1 MFKYRGYRG
10 NIFKNEADADWRA
23 IGGALSLCAL
33 TCVSPAFVSPAM
45 GQYAADSDAKRTD
58 ARKPAVSNVRPTSPN
73 ATVNLLNLMVQK
85 GLLKQEEADALIKQA
100 ENEAYVARQ
109 AAKDASTKADD
120 AAKAASAA
128 TAAAQPSGTR
138 HVTYVPEIVKQQL
151 RDEIK
156 QQVFAKAEKE
166 NWASP
171 GAYPEW
177 ASRIHFYGDLR
188 TRYQGSFFPSGNDQA
203 AAINFNAINTGSPF
217 DISFPNGVQFPTY
230 NATQDRNQFLLRGRL
245 GMDADLTNGF
255 TAGLRIATGQDNS
268 PVSTNQT
275 LGNNGGNF
283 SKYQLW
289 LDRGYLNW
297 TGLGNDLSISVG
309 RFANPFWSPTDL
321 VWYSEIGF
329 DGFALQAKH
338 EVAEG
343 YTPFA
348 VAGAAPVFNTAF
360 NAGIDIANPAAGQ
373 LTPTKLPSN
382 DKWLFGGQIGVDA
395 RFNADYD
402 LRVAAAFYDF
412 TNVQGQQSFG
422 CSVVTSADVCPTD
435 LTRPSFAQ
443 KGNTYIPLRQN
454 FFPTAANGFG
464 QTGPGLFEFFGLAS
478 QFRPVVASASLDLG
492 QFNPAHIIVDGEYV
506 INTAFNRGQMN
517 ALAANQQLF
526 NNTVGPTA
534 QTFSGGN
541 QGWMARVT
549 VGDKEIK
556 HLWDW
561 NVYAAYKYLE
571 SDAMIDAFVDS
582 EFGLGGTNLKGYIV
596 GGRLGLSESVWASL
610 KWMSANNIS
619 GAPFAVDIVMF
630 DLNARF

>member
-10 NIFKNEADADWRA
+10 NLFKNKADADWRA

-33 TCVSPAFVSPAM
+33 TCVSPVM
-45 GQYAADSDAKRTD
+45 GQPAADSEAKRTD
-58 ARKPAVSNVRPTSPN
+58 ARKSLVSNARPTSPN

-109 AAKDASTKADD
+109 AAKDASTKADE

-128 TAAAQPSGTR
+128 TTAAQPPGTR

-156 QQVFAKAEKE
+156 QQVFAKASKE

-177 ASRIHFYGDLR
+177 AQRIRFSGDLR
-188 TRYQGSFFPSGNDQA
+188 VLYQGSFFPKGNDQLNA
-203 AAINFNAINTGSPF
+203 VNFNAINTGPPVDPTSGF
-217 DISFPNGVQFPTY
+217 FLPTY
-230 NATQDRNQFLLRGRL
+230 DATQNRNQFILRGRL
-245 GMDADLTNGF
+245 GMEADLSNGF
-255 TAGLRIATGQDNS
+255 TAGIRVATGQDNG

-275 LGNNGGNF
+275 LGLPLNGGQGGNF

-297 TGLGNDLSISVG
+297 TGFGNDISVSVG

-321 VWYSEIGF
+321 VWYQYINF

-348 VAGAAPVFNTAF
+348 VVGAAPVFNTAF
-360 NAGIDIANPAAGQ
+360 NASINLDTTGTGQ
-373 LTPTKLPSN
+373 PTQLPSH
-382 DKWLFGGQIGVDA
+382 DKWLFGGQVGIDA
-395 RFNADYD
+395 KFNADYD

-412 TNVQGQQSFG
+412 TNVQGQASSPCFVQS
-422 CSVVTSADVCPTD
+422 SADVCDTD
-435 LTRPSFAQ
+435 LTRPSFSQ
-443 KGNTYIPLRQN
+443 KGNTYFPLRNIVQ
-454 FFPTAANGFG
+454 TAANNFG
-464 QTGPGLFEFFGLAS
+464 QGPGLFEYFGLAS
-478 QFRPVVASASLDLG
+478 PFRPAVASAQLDLG
-492 QFNPAHIIVDGEYV
+492 HFNPTHIIIDGEYV
-506 INTAFNRGQMN
+506 INTAFNRGQLSAM
-517 ALAANQQLF
+517 AANGLLF
-526 NNTVGPTA
+526 SNTVGPVGA
-534 QTFSGGN
+534 QSFSGGN
-541 QGWMARVT
+541 QGWMGRVT

-561 NVYAAYKYLE
+561 NVYGAYKYLE

-596 GGRLGLSESVWASL
+596 GGRLGVGENVWASL
-610 KWMSANNIS
+610 KWMSANNVS
-619 GAPFAVDIVMF
+619 GAPFAVDIIML